1 MSADFKIGKYWV
13 ELFGLTGQL
22 KKYDSLMRTK
32 LELIKQYNLK
42 LISLY
47 LSDIFP
53 VNHLDKKLSLLRK

>member
-1 MSADFKIGKYWV
+1 MVISVILCQKKSS
-13 ELFGLTGQL
+13 TQL